1 MNEKKGIA
9 HKRIIMC
16 SRFSQRNLSDSVC
29 DMISSHIGSF
39 DPKDHETR
47 EAEARK
53 ITEII
58 DSSTTEAEMVRR
70 IEELN

>member
-1 MNEKKGIA
+1 MSKKVGIA
-9 HKRIIMC
+9 HERIIMC

-39 DPKDHETR
+39 DPKGHETR
-47 EAEARK
+47 EAEAKK

-58 DSSTTEAEMVRR
+58 DSSTTEAEML
-70 IEELN
+70 EKLAKL

>member
-1 MNEKKGIA
+1 MSKKVGIA
-9 HKRIIMC
+9 HERAVMC
-16 SRFSQRNLSDSVC
+16 SKVSERNLSDSVC

-47 EAEARK
+47 EAEAKK

-58 DSSTTEAEMVRR
+58 DSSTTEAEML
-70 IEELN
+70 EKLAKL

>member
-1 MNEKKGIA
+1 MSKKVGIA
-9 HKRIIMC
+9 HERAVMC
-16 SRFSQRNLSDSVC
+16 SRISQRDLSTSVC
-29 DMISSHIGSF
+29 DMIFQHLGSF

-58 DSSTTEAEMVRR
+58 DSSTTEAEML
-70 IEELN
+70 EKLAKL

>member
-1 MNEKKGIA
+1 MSKKVGIA
-9 HKRIIMC
+9 HERAVMFR
-16 SRFSQRNLSDSVC
+16 SFSQRNLSPYVC

-47 EAEARK
+47 EAEAKK

-58 DSSTTEAEMVRR
+58 DSSTTEAEML
-70 IEELN
+70 EKLAKL

>member
-9 HKRIIMC
+9 HERIIMC

-39 DPKDHETR
+39 DSKGHETR
-47 EAEARK
+47 EAEAKK

-58 DSSTTEAEMVRR
+58 DSSTTEAE
-70 IEELN
+70 ILEKLSKL

>member
-9 HKRIIMC
+9 HERIIMC

-39 DPKDHETR
+39 DSKGHETR
-47 EAEARK
+47 EAEAKK

-58 DSSTTEAEMVRR
+58 DSSTTEAEML
-70 IEELN
+70 EKLAKL

>member
-1 MNEKKGIA
+1 MSKKVGIA
-9 HKRIIMC
+9 HERAVMFR
-16 SRFSQRNLSDSVC
+16 RFSQRNLSPYVC

-47 EAEARK
+47 EAEAKK

-58 DSSTTEAEMVRR
+58 DSSTTEAEML
-70 IEELN
+70 EKLAKL

>member
-9 HKRIIMC
+9 HERIIMC

-39 DPKDHETR
+39 DPKDHKTR

-58 DSSTTEAEMVRR
+58 DSSTTEAEML
-70 IEELN
+70 EKLAKL